1 MVEINSTWLH
11 ARHGTEEKGINLYKG
26 GNGMFCSKCG
36 KELPND
42 AVFCSGCG
50 AKVGAEAA
58 VEEVVTEAVVEE
70 TVETVEAEPVK
81 EEAQAETEADESAA
95 GATNASKT
103 VTVSVDL
110 SKFEKRY
117 FTGNVNFA
125 EFGSASFWNQCLENA
140 KHNMIALICCAVMFI
155 NVFLPYGM
163 VNFFGLH
170 SYSLLSA
177 GGGIFIL
184 LAVGGAVLACFRMSI
199 PMLGVGCL
207 ATLVALIKAITFFV
221 NGSGVT
227 IPSIGFFLMIIS
239 AAGLA
244 GAPFITKYVL
254 KKD

>member
-1 MVEINSTWLH
+1 
-11 ARHGTEEKGINLYKG
+11 
-26 GNGMFCSKCG
+26 MFCNQCG
-36 KELPND
+36 KELPDD

-50 AKVGAEAA
+50 NQVGAAMA
-58 VEEVVTEAVVEE
+58 EE
-70 TVETVEAEPVK
+70 TAAPAAEPIV
-81 EEAQAETEADESAA
+81 ENVQAESAA
-95 GATNASKT
+95 NESSTGTAGTSKT

-125 EFGSASFWNQCLENA
+125 EFGSASFWNQCIENI
-140 KHNMIALICCAVMFI
+140 KYNFIALICCAVMFI

-163 VNFFGLH
+163 VKFFGLH

-184 LAVGGAVLACFRMSI
+184 LAVGGAVLAIFRMSI

-221 NGSGVT
+221 NGAGVA

-244 GAPFITKYVL
+244 GAPFIMKYVL